1 LTAHVSVLALGGTIA
16 ARPRGGALARPEL
29 TAEDLAALVGDA
41 QGLPP
46 LRAESLL
53 QAPSGDLDFA
63 AIAMVAERVR
73 EVVADGAQGVVI
85 TQGTDTLEE
94 TAFQLDLMLDLQQP
108 VVVTGALRNP
118 ALPGA
123 DGAANLLAAVRV
135 AADPAAVGLGVVVV
149 MNDEVHAARLV
160 RKTHSHKPSAFAS
173 PAAGPLG
180 WIAEDRVRIVLRP
193 AERAPALS
201 WRGAAPDVAL
211 VSLAFSSLAAVF
223 DAFLAR
229 PPAGMVIAGFGVGHA
244 PAWTVEAIGDLAA
257 RLPVVLASRA
267 GAGEVFAATYG
278 YPGSESDLIGR
289 GCIPAGYL
297 DPLKAR
303 VLLALL
309 LGEGAD
315 RQRIAGVFAH
325 Y

>member
-1 LTAHVSVLALGGTIA
+1 MTAHVSVLALGGTIA
-16 ARPRGGALARPEL
+16 SRPSGGALARPEL

-41 QGLPP
+41 QGVPP

-63 AIAMVAERVR
+63 AIARVAERVR

-94 TAFQLDLMLDLQQP
+94 TAFQLDLLLDLDQP

-123 DGAANLLAAVRV
+123 DGAANLLAAIRV
-135 AADPAAVGLGVVVV
+135 AADPAAAGLGVVVV

-193 AERAPALS
+193 AERALALS
-201 WRGAAPDVAL
+201 WRGVAPDVAL
-211 VSLAFSSLAAVF
+211 VSLAFSTPAAVF
-223 DAFLAR
+223 NTFLER
-229 PPAGMVIAGFGVGHA
+229 TPAGMVIAGFGVGHA
-244 PAWTVEAIGDLAA
+244 PAWTVEAIGELAA

-289 GCIPAGYL
+289 GCIAAGYL

-303 VLLALL
+303 VLLTLL
-309 LGEGAD
+309 LGEAAD
-315 RQRIAGVFAH
+315 RERIAGAFAR